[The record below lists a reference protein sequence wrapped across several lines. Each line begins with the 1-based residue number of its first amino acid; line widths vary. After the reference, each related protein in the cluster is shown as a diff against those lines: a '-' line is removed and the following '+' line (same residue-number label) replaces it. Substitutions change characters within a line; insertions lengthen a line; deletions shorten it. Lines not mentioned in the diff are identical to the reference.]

1 MELRSPVRIYWDINS
16 GCFPNVRKHV
26 SICEELKEN
35 KILSLDLTD
44 FSPGSADTSLRILE
58 QFSSENISVSLT
70 IPQSTAGTQDI
81 KNVIARKARSVLIR
95 TSSCDDLWSIVDRR
109 DAIGNS
115 LSLGV
120 SFEVDRTNYIHLP
133 RLLYFCSQNRIAP
146 VALPMQ
152 RLTGEQ
158 MCFSLSREERNALSA
173 ELSAWEK
180 PEWMKLIVHDPFL
193 WRVIFPSTS
202 FPDGRCQAA
211 NTMLYISPEFD
222 VYPCP
227 SLPIKIGSLMSSSL
241 RDIIS
246 SLDKQSVRS
255 QILAIPDGCRQ
266 CPGLSTCNGGC
277 RGRAFFLKCSLTEP
291 DPGCA

>member
-1 MELRSPVRIYWDINS
+1 MELRSPVRIYWDIS
-16 GCFPNVRKHV
+16 PGCVQDEQRHADV
-26 SICEELKEN
+26 CEELKEN
-35 KILSLDLTD
+35 KILSLNLTD
-44 FSPGSADTSLRILE
+44 SSPGSPGTSLRILE
-58 QFSSENISVSLT
+58 RLSCENISVSLT
-70 IPQSTAGTQDI
+70 LPQSAANTLDV
-81 KNVIARKARSVLIR
+81 KNLIEWKAKSVLIS
-95 TSSCDDLWSIVDRR
+95 TSSCDDLLSIVKMR
-109 DAIGNS
+109 DTVGSA
-115 LSLGV
+115 LPLGI
-120 SFEVDRTNYIHLP
+120 SFEVNRANYIHLP
-133 RLLYFCSQNRIAP
+133 RLLAFCSQNRIAS

-152 RLTGEQ
+152 RLTVDQ
-158 MCFSLSREERNALSA
+158 ACFYLSREERTALSA
-173 ELSAWEK
+173 ELSTFEK
-180 PEWMKLIVHDPFL
+180 PEWMKLLVHDPFL
-193 WRVIFPSTS
+193 WRVIFPSSS

-266 CPGLSTCNGGC
+266 CPDLSTCNGGC
-277 RGRAFFLKCSLTEP
+277 RGRAYFLKRSLTEP